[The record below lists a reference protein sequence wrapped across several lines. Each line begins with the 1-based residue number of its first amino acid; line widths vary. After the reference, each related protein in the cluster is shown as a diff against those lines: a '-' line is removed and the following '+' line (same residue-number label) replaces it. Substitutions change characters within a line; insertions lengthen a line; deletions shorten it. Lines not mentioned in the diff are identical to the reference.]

1 MILDVLISLWIG
13 WMTSSFG
20 VFFGLVLLAALFGH
34 HDWTARSGLARLA
47 LVAIGMWAFSSLFG
61 GDCDGDL

>member
-1 MILDVLISLWIG
+1 MILDLLFSLWPG
-13 WMTSSFG
+13 WLTGSFG

-34 HDWTARSGLARLA
+34 PDWTARSGLARLA
-47 LVAIGMWAFSSLFG
+47 LLAIGMWALGSLFG